1 MNQFVLLYNE
11 SHLSKHTFRQCLNY
25 IYLPMFEKFYYV
37 YKIDGEYAVLREINK
52 GEDSEV
58 FIALYLLPLGVTVN
72 TKLHFENFE
81 YSIIE

>member
-1 MNQFVLLYNE
+1 
-11 SHLSKHTFRQCLNY
+11 
-25 IYLPMFEKFYYV
+25 MFEKDYLV

-52 GEDSEV
+52 GEDSEI
-58 FIALYLLPLGVTVN
+58 FIALYLLPLGVTIG

>member
-1 MNQFVLLYNE
+1 MLE
-11 SHLSKHTFRQCLNY
+11 KD
-25 IYLPMFEKFYYV
+25 YLV

-52 GEDSEV
+52 GEESEV
-58 FIALYLLPLGVTVN
+58 FIALYLLPLGVTIG